1 MEFAS
6 QPAPRT
12 ARKMKLTYF
21 ILDVFTRDRLSGNPL
36 AVVLKADE
44 LSTTRMQAIAREFN
58 LSETVF
64 VNAPKGERHTA
75 ALRIFTPT
83 SELPFAGHPTVG
95 AAVLLGLQHK
105 QSAVRLELGVGNV
118 TAVMERIDRR
128 TGEAKFALPQL
139 PARIEDPVVIADV
152 ARRLGLTESDIGC
165 DGMTPALY
173 SAGLPFYLVPVRD
186 ARALEAITL
195 ERRGWT
201 DTFPGERNS
210 VYVFTKTPKERGN
223 DYAARMF
230 HVAHGAGEDA
240 ATGSAAAALVGML
253 AEHGGYGDGHH
264 AIKIRQGREMGRP
277 SEIGVQFNIEG
288 GQLKHAGIGGAAVI
302 LAEGVLDLDD

>member
-1 MEFAS
+1 
-6 QPAPRT
+6 
-12 ARKMKLTYF
+12 MKLTYF

-36 AVVLKADE
+36 AVVLRADE

-64 VNAPKGERHTA
+64 VCAPKGERHTA
-75 ALRIFTPT
+75 ALRIFTPV

-95 AAVLLGLQHK
+95 AAVLLGLQHR

-118 TAVMERIDRR
+118 TAVMERIDKR

-139 PARIEDPVVIADV
+139 PARIGEPASIIEV
-152 ARRLGLTESDIGC
+152 AARLGLTESDIGC
-165 DGMTPALY
+165 EGMMPAQY
-173 SAGLPFYLVPVRD
+173 SAGLPFYLLPVRD
-186 ARALEAITL
+186 TRALEAIAL
-195 ERRGWT
+195 ERRGWA
-201 DTFPGERNS
+201 DTFQGEHNS
-210 VYVFTKTPKERGN
+210 VYVFTKTPKERAN

-230 HVAHGAGEDA
+230 HIEHGTGEDA

-288 GQLKHAGIGGAAVI
+288 GQLKHAGIGGAAVVI
-302 LAEGVLDLDD
+302 AEGVLDLDD

>member
-1 MEFAS
+1 
-6 QPAPRT
+6 
-12 ARKMKLTYF
+12 MKLTYF

-277 SEIGVQFNIEG
+277 SEIGVQFNIED

>member
-1 MEFAS
+1 
-6 QPAPRT
+6 
-12 ARKMKLTYF
+12 MKLTYF
-21 ILDVFTRDRLSGNPL
+21 VLDVFTRDRLSGNPL

-44 LSTTRMQAIAREFN
+44 LSSTRMQAIAREFN

-64 VNAPKGERHTA
+64 VNAAKGERHTA

-83 SELPFAGHPTVG
+83 SELPFAGHPTIG

-118 TAVMERIDRR
+118 TAIMERIDKR

-139 PARIEDPVVIADV
+139 PAATGKAVEIASV
-152 ARRLGLTESDIGC
+152 AKRLGLQDSDIGC
-165 DGMTPALY
+165 DGMIPAQY

-186 ARALEAITL
+186 TRALEAIAL
-195 ERRGWT
+195 ERRGWA
-201 DTFPGERNS
+201 DTFKGERNS
-210 VYVFTKTPKERGN
+210 VYVFTKTPNERAN

-230 HVAHGAGEDA
+230 QVSHGAGEDA
-240 ATGSAAAALVGML
+240 ATGSAAAALIGML

-264 AIKIRQGREMGRP
+264 AIAIRQGREIGRP
-277 SEIGVQFNIEG
+277 SLIDLQFNIEG
-288 GQLKHAGIGGAAVI
+288 GQLRHSGIGGAAVVV
-302 LAEGVLDLDD
+302 AQGVLDFDD